1 MERYKIRIYPD
12 GIEGSAEKDTTLLEA
27 LESIGI
33 KLETLCG
40 GAGWCG
46 QCIVKARGQLS
57 DISSNE
63 RNLISEDMIREG
75 YRLACQALIK
85 GDVDI
90 EIPPQTRVYSHQIL
104 TSGKTLGEVK
114 INPAVRIFRL
124 KPPRPSLEDQRADIE
139 RLEDEIN
146 RKLTISDI
154 SVLKDIPLVLREND
168 FDVEAILYEDALL
181 EVRKK
186 SDRHPY
192 GIAIDIGTT
201 TVVVYLLDL
210 IKGEID
216 VASSMNPQAKRGAD
230 VISRIDYAIKGGL
243 KELQE
248 LVIDEINSL
257 IESLCAKQRI
267 DTGDIYDVTIV
278 GNTTMIHLFL
288 GVPPNYIAVSPYIPV
303 FTKPLLINA
312 SRLGIKINPQGRC
325 YILPNIS
332 GYVGADTVGV
342 ILATGLYKGDGVK
355 LALDIGTNGEMVLK
369 DGDNL
374 FACSTAAG
382 PAFEGANIT
391 YGMRGARGA
400 IDHVSI
406 DDGKINVHVID
417 DVTPVGICGSGLL
430 DAVAVMIE
438 LGILDQTGRI
448 VYPEGMFVRDA
459 VRKNNNGLEFVLRA
473 NGGEI
478 PISQRDVRELQLAK
492 SAIRAG
498 IEILLEETGR
508 DYSDID
514 TVYLAGAF
522 GTYLNPESAI
532 KIGLLPPLPV
542 SRVYSVGNAAGEGAK
557 LALLDRDIRRIAE
570 EVSRKVNYIELSS
583 RKDFQEKFA
592 EFMYFEVNR

>member
-1 MERYKIRIYPD
+1 
-12 GIEGSAEKDTTLLEA
+12 
-27 LESIGI
+27 
-33 KLETLCG
+33 
-40 GAGWCG
+40 
-46 QCIVKARGQLS
+46 
-57 DISSNE
+57 
-63 RNLISEDMIREG
+63 
-75 YRLACQALIK
+75 
-85 GDVDI
+85 
-90 EIPPQTRVYSHQIL
+90 
-104 TSGKTLGEVK
+104 
-114 INPAVRIFRL
+114 
-124 KPPRPSLEDQRADIE
+124 
-139 RLEDEIN
+139 
-146 RKLTISDI
+146 
-154 SVLKDIPLVLREND
+154 
-168 FDVEAILYEDALL
+168 
-181 EVRKK
+181 
-186 SDRHPY
+186 
-192 GIAIDIGTT
+192 
-201 TVVVYLLDL
+201 
-210 IKGEID
+210 
-216 VASSMNPQAKRGAD
+216 
-230 VISRIDYAIKGGL
+230 
-243 KELQE
+243 
-248 LVIDEINSL
+248 
-257 IESLCAKQRI
+257 
-267 DTGDIYDVTIV
+267 
-278 GNTTMIHLFL
+278 MIHLFL

-406 DDGKINVHVID
+406 DDGEINVHVID

-498 IEILLEETGR
+498 IEILLEEAGR